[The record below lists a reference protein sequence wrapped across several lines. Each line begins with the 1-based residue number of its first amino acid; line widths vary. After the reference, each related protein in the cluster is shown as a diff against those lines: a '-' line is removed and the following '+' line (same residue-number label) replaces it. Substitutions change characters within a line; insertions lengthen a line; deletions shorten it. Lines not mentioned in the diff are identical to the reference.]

1 MALRCCWWWVALR
14 YLALNHSALEEEV
27 VDLNEELTRVASERA
42 ALAAQVGGISHGP
55 QEKGDRWIMPQ
66 ALRVPVPVPVSES
79 ES

>member
-1 MALRCCWWWVALR
+1 
-14 YLALNHSALEEEV
+14 V